1 MFHKIFQCD
10 NNSISKSLFAA
21 FSSVWLWM
29 SLVVAHLV
37 CAQTHKQTT
46 KTHFWSM
53 WGVFLAD
60 SAKPWFFLQSVSI
73 YFTGAIETP
82 FSLFTFYEWSY
93 SSNHSIQ
100 ILLFQCS
107 FLSCNILCLQWRILL
122 YCLVWTQLCGSEWK
136 WRKSSKSE
144 GKWG

>member
-1 MFHKIFQCD
+1 MWQQFNFKIFVC
-10 NNSISKSLFAA
+10 SLFQCLTLDVIGRCA
-21 FSSVWLWM
+21 FGLRTNAQADDKDPFLINVR
-29 SLVVAHLV
+29 SLFSRLS
-37 CAQTHKQTT
+37 
-46 KTHFWSM
+46 KTMILPAVSKYI
-53 WGVFLAD
+53 FL
-60 SAKPWFFLQSVSI
+60 
-73 YFTGAIETP
+73 TGAIETP

-136 WRKSSKSE
+136 WKKSSKSE